1 MTIFG
6 QVLDSPTKGRE
17 KTPTAMGI
25 PQQNRMPMLQG
36 RPSLFASSQLS
47 NHSPGTPS
55 LPAVP
60 LTRVLAVRQSAT
72 PTLSFV
78 NTTVEMEMLE
88 PAQPDRKTS
97 TDVAT
102 MGKMTSRVSSLNAGQ
117 IVQDDSTGA
126 VYLDIIAA
134 SMGQMVIGSTEPKK
148 KTSHRTDVR
157 HHEHP

>member
-1 MTIFG
+1 
-6 QVLDSPTKGRE
+6 
-17 KTPTAMGI
+17 
-25 PQQNRMPMLQG
+25 MLQG
-36 RPSLFASSQLS
+36 TPSLFASSQSS
-47 NHSPGTPS
+47 NHSLGTPS

-72 PTLSFV
+72 LTQGLVDTAV
-78 NTTVEMEMLE
+78 NMETLE

-102 MGKMTSRVSSLNAGQ
+102 MGKMTSRVFSLNAGR
-117 IVQDDSTGA
+117 IIWEDSTGA
-126 VYLDIIAA
+126 MYLDIIAA

-148 KTSHRTDVR
+148 KTSHSMDVC